1 MPVAKTVNAI
11 KRMRH
16 ERGVP
21 QGELASLAGISRQAL
36 SDIEAGHSCPST
48 AVALRLSK
56 SLHCSV
62 EDLFH
67 LAEDREALFAT
78 WSRRPQRPVE
88 TRRTRD
94 PIGARRQ
101 IPAGERTSRVAV
113 GLVAGRWIAH
123 SLAAEHPAS
132 TCIAAD
138 GLVRTGK
145 GTSAASEHGSAV
157 RVIPLR
163 DRGALHENILAV
175 GCDPALGLLSAW
187 LGERHPKSRVVWL
200 HAPSMAALETLA
212 EGGAHVAGTHLLDEP
227 SRIFNVP
234 YVRSLFPRRS
244 MLVIN
249 IARWEEGM
257 VVPPGNPL
265 RIRTVADLARPK
277 VRFINREAGSGA
289 RKLLDRLLT
298 QKRIPP
304 TQVNGYERIA
314 PGHLAVAQAVSMG
327 LVDVG
332 IANRSSSVAHGLDF
346 VPLAEERSDLVVP
359 QELCADFRVARITDA
374 LESRAFRRE
383 LASLGGYQV
392 SESGHLVEEL
402 KAQ

>member
-145 GTSAASEHGSAV
+145 GTSAAS
-157 RVIPLR
+157 
-163 DRGALHENILAV
+163 
-175 GCDPALGLLSAW
+175 
-187 LGERHPKSRVVWL
+187 
-200 HAPSMAALETLA
+200 
-212 EGGAHVAGTHLLDEP
+212 
-227 SRIFNVP
+227 
-234 YVRSLFPRRS
+234 
-244 MLVIN
+244 
-249 IARWEEGM
+249 
-257 VVPPGNPL
+257 
-265 RIRTVADLARPK
+265 
-277 VRFINREAGSGA
+277 
-289 RKLLDRLLT
+289 
-298 QKRIPP
+298 
-304 TQVNGYERIA
+304 
-314 PGHLAVAQAVSMG
+314 
-327 LVDVG
+327 
-332 IANRSSSVAHGLDF
+332 
-346 VPLAEERSDLVVP
+346 
-359 QELCADFRVARITDA
+359 
-374 LESRAFRRE
+374 
-383 LASLGGYQV
+383 
-392 SESGHLVEEL
+392 
-402 KAQ
+402 